1 MPIIAIIILI
11 MVFYSLGWLTS
22 DNDEKTA
29 KTAGNGKSSRKSN
42 LDRGA
47 FTEYTLLFDSVARLL
62 SAVMVAD
69 GKATKSELNVAK
81 KYLSQYFEE
90 EDARSILSMMS
101 QWVKEPVPKDL
112 RPFCLQLNQHLTYKQ
127 RLALLTT
134 LFDIAVV
141 DSRIE
146 KAEAKV
152 IEMYA
157 RFACI
162 KQVDFD
168 RQRGYFAYGFTWENT
183 GKQQTNS
190 SRNNSYKSTS
200 GKENSSSNKWAY
212 DVLGVSPDASEKEIK
227 NAFRKLSMQYHPDRQ
242 IDASDEELKIST
254 EKFQRISEA
263 YELLVER
270 PA

>member
-11 MVFYSLGWLTS
+11 MVFYSLGWLS
-22 DNDEKTA
+22 DNDEKTT
-29 KTAGNGKSSRKSN
+29 KSAGNGKSSKKSN

-47 FTEYTLLFDSVARLL
+47 FTKYTLLFDSVARLL

-134 LFDIAVV
+134 LFEIAVV

-190 SRNNSYKSTS
+190 SRNNSSQTS
-200 GKENSSSNKWAY
+200 SGSKRSSSKDWAY
-212 DVLGVSPDASEKEIK
+212 DVLGVSRDASEKDIK

-254 EKFQRISEA
+254 EKFQRINEA
-263 YELLVER
+263 YELLVE
-270 PA
+270 

>member
-1 MPIIAIIILI
+1 MPIIAIIVLI
-11 MVFYSLGWLTS
+11 IVFYSLGWLSS
-22 DNDEKTA
+22 DDEKIPKTA
-29 KTAGNGKSSRKSN
+29 KGNGKDSRMSNMETGASS
-42 LDRGA
+42 
-47 FTEYTLLFDSVARLL
+47 EYGLLFNSVARLL
-62 SAVMVAD
+62 CAVMVAD

-90 EDARSILSMMS
+90 EDARVILSKMS
-101 QWVKEPVPKDL
+101 QWVKEPIPKDL

-134 LFDIAVV
+134 LFEIAVV

-146 KAEAKV
+146 KKEAKV

-183 GKQQTNS
+183 GNQQTNS
-190 SRNNSYKSTS
+190 SRNDSSQTS
-200 GKENSSSNKWAY
+200 SGSKRSSSKDWAY
-212 DVLGVSPDASEKEIK
+212 DVLGVSRDASEKDIK

-263 YELLVER
+263 YELLVE
-270 PA
+270 

>member
-11 MVFYSLGWLTS
+11 MVFYLLGWLS
-22 DNDEKTA
+22 DEEKDKD
-29 KTAGNGKSSRKSN
+29 KTNEGSNAGASSS
-42 LDRGA
+42 
-47 FTEYTLLFDSVARLL
+47 LFDSVARLL
-62 SAVMVAD
+62 TVVMNAD
-69 GKATKSELNVAK
+69 KKATKSELNVAK
-81 KYLSQYFEE
+81 KYLAREFSEE
-90 EDARSILSMMS
+90 EGRKILSLMS
-101 QWVKEPVPKDL
+101 KYIKEPMPKDL
-112 RPFCLQLNQHLTYKQ
+112 RPICLQLNQHMWYKQ
-127 RLALLTT
+127 RLTLLTT
-134 LFDIAVV
+134 LFEIAVV

-146 KAEAKV
+146 KEEAKI

-183 GKQQTNS
+183 GKQQTDS
-190 SRNNSYKSTS
+190 SHNDSYKSS
-200 GKENSSSNKWAY
+200 SKGKNSSSKDWAY
-212 DVLGVSPDASEKEIK
+212 DALGLSPDASEKEIK
-227 NAFRKLSMQYHPDRQ
+227 NAFRKLSMQYHPDKQ

>member
-1 MPIIAIIILI
+1 MPIIAIIVLI
-11 MVFYSLGWLTS
+11 IVFYSLGWLSS
-22 DNDEKTA
+22 DDDEKTS
-29 KTAGNGKSSRKSN
+29 KTAGNDKSSKKSN
-42 LDRGA
+42 LGTGSSSKFA
-47 FTEYTLLFDSVARLL
+47 LLFNSVARLL

-134 LFDIAVV
+134 LFEIAVV

-146 KAEAKV
+146 KKEAKV

-183 GKQQTNS
+183 GNQQTNS
-190 SRNNSYKSTS
+190 SRNDSSQTS
-200 GKENSSSNKWAY
+200 SGSKRSSSKDWAY
-212 DVLGVSPDASEKEIK
+212 DVLGVSRDASEKDIK

-254 EKFQRISEA
+254 EKFQRINEA
-263 YELLVER
+263 YELLVE
-270 PA
+270 

>member
-1 MPIIAIIILI
+1 MPIIAIIVLI
-11 MVFYSLGWLTS
+11 IVFYSLGWLSS
-22 DNDEKTA
+22 DDDEKIPKTA
-29 KTAGNGKSSRKSN
+29 KGNGKDSRMSNMETGASS
-42 LDRGA
+42 
-47 FTEYTLLFDSVARLL
+47 EYGLLFNSVARLL
-62 SAVMVAD
+62 CAVMVAD

-90 EDARSILSMMS
+90 EDARVILSKMS

-134 LFDIAVV
+134 LFEIAVV

-146 KAEAKV
+146 KKEAKV

-183 GKQQTNS
+183 GNQQTNS
-190 SRNNSYKSTS
+190 SRNDSSQTS
-200 GKENSSSNKWAY
+200 SGSKRSSSKDWAY
-212 DVLGVSPDASEKEIK
+212 DVLGVSRDASEKDIK

-254 EKFQRISEA
+254 EKFQRINEA
-263 YELLVER
+263 YELLVE
-270 PA
+270 

>member
-1 MPIIAIIILI
+1 MPIIVIIVIII
-11 MVFYSLGWLTS
+11 VFYSLGWLSS
-22 DNDEKTA
+22 DDEKTP
-29 KTAGNGKSSRKSN
+29 KTAKGNSKDSRMSNMETGASS
-42 LDRGA
+42 
-47 FTEYTLLFDSVARLL
+47 EYGLLFNSVARLL
-62 SAVMVAD
+62 CAVMVAD

-90 EDARSILSMMS
+90 EDARVILSKMS

-134 LFDIAVV
+134 LFEIAVV

-146 KAEAKV
+146 KKEAKV

-183 GKQQTNS
+183 GNQQTNS
-190 SRNNSYKSTS
+190 SRNDSSQTS
-200 GKENSSSNKWAY
+200 SGSKRSSSKDWAY
-212 DVLGVSPDASEKEIK
+212 DVLGVSRDASEKDIK

-263 YELLVER
+263 YELLVE
-270 PA
+270 

>member
-1 MPIIAIIILI
+1 MPILAIIILI
-11 MVFYSLGWLTS
+11 LVFYSLGLLTS
-22 DNDEKTA
+22 ENDEKTA
-29 KTAGNGKSSRKSN
+29 KSARDNGKGSRMSNMETGASS
-42 LDRGA
+42 
-47 FTEYTLLFDSVARLL
+47 EYGLLFNSVARLL
-62 SAVMVAD
+62 CAVMVAD

-90 EDARSILSMMS
+90 EDARVILSKMS

-134 LFDIAVV
+134 LFEIAVV

-146 KAEAKV
+146 KKEAKV

-190 SRNNSYKSTS
+190 SRDDSSKTS
-200 GKENSSSNKWAY
+200 SGSKRSSSKDWAY
-212 DVLGVSPDASEKEIK
+212 DVLGVSRDASEKDIK

-263 YELLVER
+263 YELLVE
-270 PA
+270 